1 MKLPF
6 TTSAATAQTLRQPE
20 PACIPALRDATVAA
34 LYRAARIGGDFF
46 DFQPVTGSKLIFL
59 LMDIAGKREQAL
71 HTAAIAQQVFRRR
84 SRELY
89 AQNANED
96 AESVTRL
103 LLDLNRELIGASGG
117 VCCAPAF
124 LGCYDE
130 EIGVVT
136 YINAGHTPGILKDTD
151 GTLLLEANGLP
162 LGLFSH
168 ATHDTQFCVLR
179 PGAALV
185 LVSKGL
191 VERRSE
197 DERLG
202 LEEIRALVAATAIT
216 NAQEICSAILASVE
230 MQERA
235 PSWFGPALSL
245 PGFGGSE
252 PNDNTT
258 LALVRNATV
267 TRVAA
272 GSGAT

>member
-6 TTSAATAQTLRQPE
+6 RSSSAAAPKLLQPE
-20 PACIPALRDATVAA
+20 PACIPVLRHSNIAA

-46 DFQPVTGSKLIFL
+46 DFQSVTETKLIFL

-71 HTAAIAQQVFRRR
+71 NIAAVAQDAFRRR

-89 AQNANED
+89 ANSNNED
-96 AESVTRL
+96 AESMTRL
-103 LLDLNRELIGASGG
+103 LLDLNRELIRASGG
-117 VCCAPAF
+117 VCYAPAF

-136 YINAGHTPGILKDTD
+136 YVNAGHTPGILKDMD

-168 ATHDTQFCVLR
+168 ATHDSQFCVLR

-185 LVSKGL
+185 LVSKGV
-191 VERRSE
+191 VERRSG
-197 DERLG
+197 DEELG
-202 LEEIRALVAATAIT
+202 LDKIRELLSSNHFQT
-216 NAQEICSAILASVE
+216 AQEICNAILTSIE
-230 MQERA
+230 ERERS

-245 PGFGGSE
+245 PGFGAPE
-252 PNDNTT
+252 PNDTTT
-258 LALVRNATV
+258 LALMRYATAARV
-267 TRVAA
+267 TA
-272 GSGAT
+272 G